1 MNFSNFPNCE
11 FFFERIIYYLRD
23 AFCLIQF
30 HAIDKFAENTENGL
44 IFRDSKNFQTLE
56 ACILKTINRRK
67 LKISESS

>member
-30 HAIDKFAENTENGL
+30 HAIDKYAENIENGL
-44 IFRDSKNFQTLE
+44 
-56 ACILKTINRRK
+56 ILKTINGRK